1 MRVAVTGGAGR
12 LGNALVRAL
21 SKRGDEVRVLDL
33 GDPRSL
39 AGLGVDLRQGSV
51 TDRAEVDA
59 LVDGVDRVFHVAAKI
74 DLERDRD
81 GSTWRVN
88 VEGTRVV
95 AEACRAF
102 GARMVHVSSH
112 AALDRLP
119 WTEPLD
125 ERRPLA
131 LRDKCDYHRSKAHAE
146 RLVLQLAD
154 DGLDATVVNPGTL
167 TGPLDFEPSLLGRA
181 LMDLHRGKIPLLL
194 DAITD
199 YADVRD
205 VAAATLAAAEHGRRG
220 ERYLLTGDVLD
231 MRAMLALLGRVTQ
244 KRMPKTVLPLWVG
257 WAALPLTLAAG
268 RLRGETPVFT
278 AGTLRAAVSNVSVCR
293 DKATRELGFTLRP
306 MDTSFADAF
315 SFYRE
320 QGWL

>member
-12 LGNALVRAL
+12 LGNAIVRAL
-21 SKRGDEVRVLDL
+21 IERGDDVRVLDL
-33 GDPRSL
+33 GDARSL
-39 AGLGVDLRQGSV
+39 DGLDVDARRGSV

-59 LVDGVDRVFHVAAKI
+59 LVQGADRVFHTAAKI

-88 VEGTRVV
+88 VDGTRAV
-95 AEACRAF
+95 AEACRRR
-102 GARMVHVSSH
+102 GVRMVHVSSH

-119 WTEPLD
+119 WTVPLD

-131 LRDKCDYHRSKAHAE
+131 LRDRCDYHRSKAHAE
-146 RLVLQLAD
+146 RLVLELAE

-181 LMDLHRGKIPLLL
+181 LIDLHRGTIPLLL
-194 DAITD
+194 DAVTD

-205 VAAATLAAAEHGRRG
+205 VAAATIAAAERGRRG

-231 MRAMLALLGRVTQ
+231 MRAMLALLERVTQ
-244 KRMPKTVLPLWVG
+244 QRMPKTVLPLWVG
-257 WAALPLTLAAG
+257 WAALPVTLLAG

-278 AGTLRAAVSNVSVCR
+278 AGTLRAAVSNVSVDR
-293 DKATRELGFTLRP
+293 DKAIRELGFTLRS
-306 MDTSFADAF
+306 MDDSFADAF
-315 SFYRE
+315 RFYRE

>member
-12 LGNALVRAL
+12 LGNAIVRAAL
-21 SKRGDEVRVLDL
+21 ARGDEVRVLDL
-33 GDPRSL
+33 GDTTSL
-39 AGLGVDLRQGSV
+39 RGLEADLRRGSV

-59 LVDGVDRVFHVAAKI
+59 LVDGAAEVFHTAAKI

-88 VEGTRVV
+88 VDGTRCV
-95 AEACRAF
+95 AEACRRH
-102 GARMVHVSSH
+102 GVRMVHVSSH

-131 LRDKCDYHRSKAHAE
+131 LRDRCDYHRSKAHAE
-146 RLVLQLAD
+146 RLVLALTQ

-167 TGPLDFEPSLLGRA
+167 TGPLDFGPSLLGRA
-181 LMDLHRGKIPLLL
+181 LMDLHQGKIPLLL

-231 MRAMLALLGRVTQ
+231 MRAMLALLERVTD

-257 WAALPLTLAAG
+257 WAALPFTLLAG
-268 RLRGETPVFT
+268 RLKGETPVFT
-278 AGTLRAAVSNVSVCR
+278 AGTLRAAVSNVSVQR
-293 DKATRELGFTLRP
+293 DKAARELGFTLRS

-315 SFYRE
+315 AFYRD
-320 QGWL
+320 QGWI